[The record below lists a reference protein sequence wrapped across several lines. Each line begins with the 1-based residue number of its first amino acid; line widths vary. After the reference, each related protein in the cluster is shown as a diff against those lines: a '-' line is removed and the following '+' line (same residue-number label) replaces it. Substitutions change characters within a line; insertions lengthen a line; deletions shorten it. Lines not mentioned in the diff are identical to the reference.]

1 MATMTDPQS
10 LKALAPELIQTTLDA
25 GKVVMGVYNSDFEV
39 FGKADQSPVTEADRR
54 GEDIITAALQEIAPD
69 IPIVGEEAKSEGHCP
84 DISGGLFWLVDPLD
98 GTKEFVKKGSDFT
111 VNIGLIKDGVPIA
124 GFVLA
129 PAMNKLYWGI
139 RGAGAWTANTDNGEV
154 KDQKPIA
161 ARATDP
167 DKLIIVAS
175 KSHRS
180 PELEA
185 WLAHFPGAEHV
196 SIGSS
201 LKLCLLATGEA
212 DLYPRLG
219 PTCEWDTAAAHAVL
233 LAAGGSVEVNEG
245 SPLIYSKDLRTFL
258 NPWFL
263 CRADTSFAVP
273 PIGAPKN

>member
-1 MATMTDPQS
+1 MTTMTDPKS
-10 LKALAPELIQTTLDA
+10 LLALAPQIIKTTLDA
-25 GKVVMGVYNSDFEV
+25 GTVVMDVFNSDFEV
-39 FGKADQSPVTEADRR
+39 YGKADQSPVTEADRR
-54 GEDIITAALQEIAPD
+54 GEDVITAALSKIAPD
-69 IPIVGEEAKSEGHCP
+69 IPLVGEEAKSEGHCP

-129 PAMNKLYWGI
+129 PAMNRLYWGVK
-139 RGAGAWTANTDNGEV
+139 GAGAWAADVEGE
-154 KDQKPIA
+154 KTFNQRAIA
-161 ARATDP
+161 ARRADP
-167 DKLIIVAS
+167 DNLVIVAS

-180 PELEA
+180 AELES
-185 WLAHFPGAEHV
+185 WLSQFPTAEHV

-233 LAAGGSVEVNEG
+233 LAAGGTVEKVDG
-245 SPLIYSKDLRTFL
+245 TPLGYAKDLKTFL

-263 CRADTSFAVP
+263 CRADTGFPVP
-273 PIGAPKN
+273 ALTSGA